1 MKALKTE
8 NLTVSIA
15 GNKIVESASIEIK
28 QGELH
33 VLMGPNGSGKSTLI
47 FGIMKHPAYNVS
59 GNIFL
64 GSEEITH
71 LSTDQISRKGVS
83 ALFQSPIDLPG
94 IRLRHLLWNSSKHR
108 FKSSKDFSQRVEEL
122 LSLLSLEKSILEREI
137 TGFSGGER
145 KRIEL
150 LSALLLDPQ
159 FLLVDEVDSG
169 LDVDSLKSVA
179 SILKSLKKNK
189 GILIITHYTR
199 ILEYLDVDAV
209 YLYDKGKILKQG
221 GIELA
226 GKINDSGFEPIIN
239 GNS

>member
-1 MKALKTE
+1 MKTLKTE
-8 NLTVSIA
+8 SLSVST
-15 GNKIVESASIEIK
+15 GGKKIVDSASLEIG

-47 FGIMKHPAYNVS
+47 FGIMKHPSYQVS
-59 GNIFL
+59 GRVFL
-64 GSEEITH
+64 NNEDVSGLPTH
-71 LSTDQISRKGVS
+71 ELSKKGIAAV
-83 ALFQSPIDLPG
+83 FQSPIDLPG

-150 LSALLLDPQ
+150 LSALLVNPK
-159 FLLVDEVDSG
+159 FLLIDEIDSG

-179 SILKSLKKNK
+179 SILKSLKKDK
-189 GILIITHYTR
+189 GILLITHYTR
-199 ILEYLDVDAV
+199 ILEFLDVDAV